1 MQLENFKVLFLLLLV
16 LTSLDVAQVQ
26 HLPPVSPIL
35 VVDVVRGAQLL
46 YLELKVYL
54 VPGKIWLFWII
65 QAMLRGN

>member
-35 VVDVVRGAQLL
+35 VVDVVSGAQLL

-54 VPGKIWLFWII
+54 VPGKIWLFWIV
-65 QAMLRGN
+65 QAMIRGN